1 MLSVR
6 CLINRSFATSK
17 KIIFSGIQPSGVP
30 HIGNYFG
37 ALKNWVDEQKKGDF
51 KRSYFGIM
59 SYHALTSSPDPE
71 SLRDNINNAF
81 ISLLACGL
89 EPTDNTV
96 IFVQSDNAYHC
107 ELSWIL
113 ENNVNINRLLRMHQ
127 FKDKTAKA
135 AQSGNKDDVFANPMG
150 LLSYPVLMTADIMMY
165 NATHVPVGED
175 QIQHVEIARDIIDHF
190 NHKYNL
196 GFNLPVPE
204 VFEGKRIMSLSDGT
218 KKMSKSSQ
226 SQYSNIS
233 IIDPPERIQ
242 ECIKRAKTDSI
253 SGISLDKEK
262 RPEVYNLVTLMA
274 AVTNRSIEEV
284 ANEYKD
290 TPMSVFKPKLADA
303 LIEGLAPIRQ
313 RFEEI
318 SEDAEIGTNIRRSSE
333 PNETIKDRNWVVW
346 FICF

>member
-1 MLSVR
+1 MIV
-6 CLINRSFATSK
+6 
-17 KIIFSGIQPSGVP
+17 
-30 HIGNYFG
+30 
-37 ALKNWVDEQKKGDF
+37 
-51 KRSYFGIM
+51 
-59 SYHALTSSPDPE
+59 
-71 SLRDNINNAF
+71 SL
-81 ISLLACGL
+81 
-89 EPTDNTV
+89 
-96 IFVQSDNAYHC
+96 QNAYHC

-150 LLSYPVLMTADIMMY
+150 LLSYPVLMTEDIMMY

-233 IIDPPERIQ
+233 II
-242 ECIKRAKTDSI
+242 
-253 SGISLDKEK
+253 G
-262 RPEVYNLVTLMA
+262 
-274 AVTNRSIEEV
+274 
-284 ANEYKD
+284 
-290 TPMSVFKPKLADA
+290 
-303 LIEGLAPIRQ
+303 
-313 RFEEI
+313 
-318 SEDAEIGTNIRRSSE
+318 
-333 PNETIKDRNWVVW
+333 RNNYRV
-346 FICF
+346 